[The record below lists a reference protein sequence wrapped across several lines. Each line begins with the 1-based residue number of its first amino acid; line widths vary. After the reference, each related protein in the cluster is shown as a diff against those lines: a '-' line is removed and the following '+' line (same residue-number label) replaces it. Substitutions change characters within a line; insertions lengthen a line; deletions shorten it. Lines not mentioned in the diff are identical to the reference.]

1 MVNGGKS
8 VSDRKDGTTEAEG
21 LWELLVTFVFFS
33 LLSDVK
39 AGLRRST
46 ETLHDAPFFKIE

>member
-8 VSDRKDGTTEAEG
+8 ASDRKDGTTEAEG
-21 LWELLVTFVFFS
+21 LWELLVSFVFFS
-33 LLSDVK
+33 LRSDVK

-46 ETLHDAPFFKIE
+46 ETLYDAPFFKIE